1 MLLPISAVVATRDR
15 PIPLKTMLESLAK
28 QSVQPQEMIVIDGSD
43 DEQTQQLCAGK
54 ITGLATEI
62 HYYRATE
69 VGAATQRC
77 QAMKYITQNTVWLLD
92 DDIIFEPNCLERMW
106 QALNS
111 DRQLGGVNAMITNQQ
126 YLPPGKISHALFR
139 YLHGRPEASYA
150 GKCITPGLNLLPE
163 DRRDLP
169 EVVIVEWLNTTC
181 VLYRRQALPQP
192 LFPSLFTGYSLMEDL
207 ALSLTVGKQWRLANA
222 RTARIFHDSQ
232 PGRHKNN
239 QKILAEMELV
249 NRHYI
254 MTQILGKGTLED
266 YGKLI
271 VLQLFMIA
279 ASLVTWRGWLNL
291 PGVIWGKLKAIAV
304 IINADYASISGYQAE
319 THEKIAWR

>member
-1 MLLPISAVVATRDR
+1 MLLPISAIVATRDR
-15 PIPLKTMLESLAK
+15 PIPLKIMLESLAK
-28 QSVQPQEMIVIDGSD
+28 QSVQPQEMIVIDGSNNK
-43 DEQTQQLCAGK
+43 QTQQLCASK
-54 ITGLATEI
+54 IASLATEI

-69 VGAATQRC
+69 VGAATQRS

-106 QALNS
+106 QALYS
-111 DRQLGGVNAMITNQQ
+111 DRQIGGVNAMITNQQ
-126 YLPPGKISHALFR
+126 YLPPGKISHTLFR
-139 YLHGRPEASYA
+139 YLHGRHESSYA

-163 DRRDLP
+163 DRSDLP
-169 EVVIVEWLNTTC
+169 EVVTVDWLNTTC

-232 PGRHKNN
+232 PGQYKNN
-239 QKILAEMELV
+239 QRIIAEMELV

-271 VLQLFMIA
+271 VLQLFMIV

-304 IINADYASISGYQAE
+304 IISADYASISGYQVE

>member
-77 QAMKYITQNTVWLLD
+77 QAIKYITQNTVWLLD

-163 DRRDLP
+163 DRSDLP
-169 EVVIVEWLNTTC
+169 EVVTVDWLNTTC

-304 IINADYASISGYQAE
+304 IINADYATTSGHQAQ
-319 THEKIAWR
+319 THEKIVWR